1 MTEQKILF
9 VQYCAKD
16 FLDGTLN
23 MDALT
28 ELAYRRICDMI
39 YSSNDELLDNDSL
52 QYATK
57 TGSKWKAIRKEL
69 IEVHKKL
76 YVENGFLRNVKCT
89 KEIEKS
95 RKNIEQ
101 KSEAGQASAD
111 KRKSLKD
118 IETTPTAV
126 STPVPTAVP
135 TNRKPKT
142 KIEEKEVT
150 NVTSKNEIVPRETS
164 VKQKSV
170 ALADLTVDHVAEW
183 LAEKRST
190 GRYRDIDEHALLE
203 KFKDYCLAR
212 NPKYRDFVAA
222 FRNSFG
228 WESAPR
234 TGKNNGTHQQKPTY
248 HERIKA
254 AGDAALEQIY
264 ADIDAEFGTG
274 ESRPAESPDRAE
286 LRCVPRL
293 QPPARGDS
301 EHGQGVPAG
310 NGRRD
315 HGGNQPSLPAL
326 DAGAFGSSD
335 TG

>member
-16 FLDGTLN
+16 FLDGTQN
-23 MDALT
+23 MDAIT

-39 YSSNDELLDNDSL
+39 YSTNDNLLDNDSL

-57 TGSKWKAIRKEL
+57 TGAKWKRIRKEL
-69 IEVHKKL
+69 IEIHKKIFI
-76 YVENGFLRNVKCT
+76 ENGFIRNVKCT
-89 KEIEKS
+89 EKIEDS

-101 KSEAGQASAD
+101 KRVAGIKSSEI
-111 KRKSLKD
+111 RKSLKD
-118 IETTPTAV
+118 IESTPTAV
-126 STPVPTAVP
+126 GTAAPTAVP

-150 NVTSKNEIVPRETS
+150 NVTSKNEIVPREIS
-164 VKQKSV
+164 PKQKSV
-170 ALADLTVDHVAEW
+170 TLDDLSVDHVAEW

-203 KFKDYCLAR
+203 KFKDYCLAK

-234 TGKNNGTHQQKPTY
+234 TGKNNGSRQQKPTY

-254 AGDAALEQIY
+254 AGDAALEQIF
-264 ADIDAEFGTG
+264 ADIDAEFEAGEGGSAEGTAG
-274 ESRPAESPDRAE
+274 TE
-286 LRCVPRL
+286 LRRVPRL

-301 EHGQGVPAG
+301 EHGQGHADG
-310 NGRRD
+310 DGGRD
-315 HGGNQPSLPAL
+315 TGGNQPSLPAL
-326 DAGAFGSSD
+326 DAGTFDPAD
-335 TG
+335 TV